1 MEDFTCE
8 CGVFFYWESVF
19 VGEGKIGKG
28 DMLEWFENSMVKDGN

>member
-19 VGEGKIGKG
+19 VGEGKIGKRG
-28 DMLEWFENSMVKDGN
+28 YVGMV